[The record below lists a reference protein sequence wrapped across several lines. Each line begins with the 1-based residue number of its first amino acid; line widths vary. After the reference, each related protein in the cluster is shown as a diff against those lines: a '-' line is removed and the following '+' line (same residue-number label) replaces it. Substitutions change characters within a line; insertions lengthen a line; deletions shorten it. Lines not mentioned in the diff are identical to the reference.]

1 MIIVSGN
8 DVMRILVAIS
18 FTIMGFIN
26 FVQGNIELG
35 AIEFAI
41 VILNVHNLGGE

>member
-1 MIIVSGN
+1 MGSN
-8 DVMRILVAIS
+8 DIMRILVSIS

-41 VILNVHNLGGE
+41 VSLNVHNLGDD